1 MTTMRPVQPSRLRR
15 MGRWFDVRRRGPDAW
30 AFALN
35 RLTGI
40 VLVLYLFVHLVV
52 LSLLARGPDA
62 WDDFLSLVR
71 SPLALGLEAVL
82 VAVLLFHGL
91 NGLRVILVDLGIG
104 ARARK
109 TLFGVL
115 MVVAVIATVV
125 STILMFGG

>member
-1 MTTMRPVQPSRLRR
+1 MTTTRPVQRSRLRR
-15 MGRWFDVRRRGPDAW
+15 MSGWFDVRRRGADAW

-40 VLVLYLFVHLVV
+40 VLVLYLFVHLAV

-71 SPLALGLEAVL
+71 SPLALGLEALL

-91 NGLRVILVDLGIG
+91 NGLRVILVNLGIG
-104 ARARK
+104 TRARK

-115 MVVAVIATVV
+115 MVVAAIAAVV
-125 STILMFGG
+125 STTLMFGG

>member
-1 MTTMRPVQPSRLRR
+1 MTTTRPVQRSRLRR
-15 MGRWFDVRRRGPDAW
+15 MSGWFDVRRRGPDAW

-40 VLVLYLFVHLVV
+40 VLVLYLFVHLAV

-71 SPLALGLEAVL
+71 SPLALGLEALL

-91 NGLRVILVDLGIG
+91 NGLRVILVNLGIG
-104 ARARK
+104 TRARK

-115 MVVAVIATVV
+115 MLVAAIAAVV
-125 STILMFGG
+125 STTLMFGG

>member
-1 MTTMRPVQPSRLRR
+1 

-40 VLVLYLFVHLVV
+40 VLVAYLFVHLLV
-52 LSLLARGPDA
+52 LSLLARGPAA

-71 SPLALGLEAVL
+71 SPLARGLEAVL
-82 VAVLLFHGL
+82 VAVVLFHAL
-91 NGLRVILVDLGIG
+91 NGLRVILVALGIG
-104 ARARK
+104 AGTRK

-115 MVVAVIATVV
+115 MVIAAIATVV
-125 STILMFGG
+125 STVLMFGG

>member
-1 MTTMRPVQPSRLRR
+1 MS
-15 MGRWFDVRRRGPDAW
+15 GWFDVRRRGPDAW

-40 VLVLYLFVHLVV
+40 VLVLYLFVHLAV

-71 SPLALGLEAVL
+71 SPLALGLEALL

-91 NGLRVILVDLGIG
+91 NGLRAILVNLGIG
-104 ARARK
+104 TRARK

-115 MVVAVIATVV
+115 MVVAAIAAVV
-125 STILMFGG
+125 STTLMFGG

>member
-1 MTTMRPVQPSRLRR
+1 MTTTRPAQRSRLRR
-15 MGRWFDVRRRGPDAW
+15 MSRWFDVRRRGPDAW

-40 VLVLYLFVHLVV
+40 VLVLYLFVHLAV

-71 SPLALGLEAVL
+71 SPLALGLEALL

-91 NGLRVILVDLGIG
+91 NGLRVILVNLGIG
-104 ARARK
+104 TRARK

-115 MVVAVIATVV
+115 MVVAAIAAVV
-125 STILMFGG
+125 STTLMFGG